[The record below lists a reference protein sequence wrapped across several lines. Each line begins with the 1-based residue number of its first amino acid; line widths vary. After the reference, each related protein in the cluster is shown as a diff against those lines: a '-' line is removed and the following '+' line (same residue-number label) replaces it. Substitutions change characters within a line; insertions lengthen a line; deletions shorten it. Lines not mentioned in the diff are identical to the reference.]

1 VNSLRTGKTAFFWFN
16 ITSQERKMECV
27 SIMNKKTCFTAM
39 AVLAFGLATAV
50 NAQGSSMSIG
60 TTGGASTDKGASNGK
75 ADQKDMGTSKK
86 RDGQGGYS
94 MKDNPTRGGTEK
106 SIGSS
111 KPGSS
116 GSGAA
121 AGSSR
126 PMKPEGSGAGR
137 STGDKG
143 FSNLREDK
151 GGKGSGAMLGGSTD
165 TKPGH
170 AGESIGSGG
179 TGKGDKS
186 NLDAGAPADGS
197 SPGIAK

>member
-1 VNSLRTGKTAFFWFN
+1 
-16 ITSQERKMECV
+16 MEHLP
-27 SIMNKKTCFTAM
+27 IMNKKTCFTALV
-39 AVLAFGLATAV
+39 VLAFGLASTV
-50 NAQGSSMSIG
+50 NAQSSSMSIG
-60 TTGGASTDKGASNGK
+60 ATGGASTDKGASNDK
-75 ADQKDMGTSKK
+75 AGQKDMGAGKK
-86 RDGQGGYS
+86 GDGQGGYN
-94 MKDNPTRGGTEK
+94 MKDDPARGGTEK
-106 SIGSS
+106 SLGSS
-111 KPGSS
+111 KPDSS

-121 AGSSR
+121 TGSSR
-126 PMKPEGSGAGR
+126 PMKPEGSGSGR